1 MSQVA
6 ALFLSLKTI
15 RSLNATKASLVNN
28 TSKQKSNN
36 KKGSMNEQ
44 KKNDAEKCAYL
55 LRTTKKRKN
64 Q

>member
-6 ALFLSLKTI
+6 ALFLPLKTI
-15 RSLNATKASLVNN
+15 RSLNAPKASLVKN
-28 TSKQKSNN
+28 TSKSKSKNT
-36 KKGSMNEQ
+36 KGSMHEQ

-55 LRTTKKRKN
+55 LRTTKKREN